1 MKKLFPLFV
10 CFSICSYA
18 DTFQELEKIPENSNP
33 SQQIQIKSFSDLQR
47 ITPYTSI
54 SVIQKRY
61 LPKTFR
67 AELNLSL
74 SSIINHTF
82 FYLGGA
88 SGRVG
93 FFVREDHGLGLEGF
107 ALLPPIFKL
116 VTKHMIGEPNYILP
130 SSVVLSKFYLGGYY
144 KWSPVFGKFAILD
157 KRIVYFDM
165 YMTIG
170 GGMRW
175 VLNGFEVIKKQIQ
188 ERGLKVENERP
199 VNQLAQQFFP
209 SLTIG
214 LGQIFAVNQSWAFN
228 WELKWFYTFVRYQ
241 SGPLY
246 TPLGIHFSL
255 GVNYYFPEAS
265 YR

>member
-18 DTFQELEKIPENSNP
+18 DTFKELEKIPESPSNS
-33 SQQIQIKSFSDLQR
+33 SQRIQIKSLSDLQR

-67 AELNLSL
+67 AEFNLSL

-93 FFVREDHGLGLEGF
+93 FFVREDHGFGFEGF
-107 ALLPPIFKL
+107 AILPPIFKL
-116 VTKHMIGEPNYILP
+116 VTKQMIGEPNHILP
-130 SSVVLSKFYLGGYY
+130 SSVVLPEFYFGGYY

-157 KRIVYFDM
+157 RKIIYFDS
-165 YMTIG
+165 YMTVG
-170 GGMRW
+170 GGMKW
-175 VLNGFEVIKKQIQ
+175 VLNGFEVIKKQIPGYQ
-188 ERGLKVENERP
+188 ISDERSVPL
-199 VNQLAQQFFP
+199 LAQQFFP

-214 LGQIFAVNQSWAFN
+214 LGQIFAINQSWAFN
-228 WELKWFYTFVRYQ
+228 WELQWLYTFVKYQ
-241 SGPLY
+241 SGTLY
-246 TPLGIHFSL
+246 TPINIKFSL